1 MEINKKYWTQVA
13 KWTKSI
19 LSYVSFF
26 NINDL
31 NSLILKTQFI
41 RMDLKNDQILYCL
54 QETHIRF
61 KDTNKLKL
69 KEWENIFNEN

>member
-19 LSYVSFF
+19 LSYESFF
-26 NINDL
+26 NVNDL

-41 RMDLKNDQILYCL
+41 RMDLKKWSNFILS
-54 QETHIRF
+54 TRNSH
-61 KDTNKLKL
+61 
-69 KEWENIFNEN
+69 